1 MIVKAGV
8 VFLNQIIIAFQRQT
22 SVLPQV
28 RVAGVFRIKE
38 FAIKS
43 KTINNRRNA
52 LWKLFPLIFCV
63 PENLRIKNFQ
73 DTDAVPS

>member
-1 MIVKAGV
+1 MMVKADV
-8 VFLNQIIIAFQRQT
+8 VFLSQVIIAFQPPT

-43 KTINNRRNA
+43 KTTNNRRNA

-63 PENLRIKNFQ
+63 PGNLRIKNFQ